1 MVGSINSHLRSLR
14 LFIRS
19 TNKDQSMKLL
29 TSTLLSVILGFSIT
43 SCSKKKTLT
52 ESSLKPIDS
61 LFKEYYD
68 FKKRVNP
75 IEATKAGEAM
85 YNDKVANF
93 ISKPYQ
99 KGLIENYNRFLRE
112 LANYDSTQVTSSQW
126 LSMSVM
132 TWDCNIKLEGLT
144 NSLVT
149 IASPMYDMPNF
160 ELMPLI
166 QIQSLHLYFSQL
178 ASGRSLQPF
187 QTVNDYDVWLKR
199 VDAFLPFLD
208 TAVVKMQQGIARGIV
223 LPKVL
228 IKKMIPQLDG
238 FVTAPVQQH
247 LFYAP
252 IALMPDDFP
261 ADEKK
266 RLTHAFADM
275 VSNKIAPKY
284 KMLQDFL
291 VNTYLPA
298 GRETSGIASLPG
310 GPETFQYLIKYFTTT
325 NMTAAEIHELGKQE
339 VARIRGEMES
349 VKAQIGFR
357 GDLNAFFEHVRVN
370 KKLMP
375 FRTPEQVIA
384 NFNTIHGRID
394 LKLNELFDLKPK
406 GSFEVRRTEAFR
418 EGSASAEFLP
428 GNKDGSRPGVF
439 YVPIPDVTTYNT
451 FADEAL
457 FLHEAIPGHFYQL
470 TLQQENN
477 ELPEFL
483 HPESISVF
491 VEGWALYAESLGKEL
506 GVYEDPYQYFGI
518 LSMEMHRAIRL
529 VLETGLHAQGW
540 TREQAIQYSLDNE
553 AESEDKIIVEV
564 ERYMATP
571 GAALCYKVGQIKIRE
586 LRTRAEAALGDSF
599 SIREFHNQV
608 LNSGSLPL
616 VFLEKKI
623 NAWIERSLKPKG

>member
-1 MVGSINSHLRSLR
+1 
-14 LFIRS
+14 
-19 TNKDQSMKLL
+19 MKTLQYFLLL
-29 TSTLLSVILGFSIT
+29 TVIVLGTLSCSEKKSESTMSVI
-43 SCSKKKTLT
+43 
-52 ESSLKPIDS
+52 PIDS

-68 FKKRVNP
+68 FKKRINP
-75 IEATKAGEAM
+75 IEATKAGERK
-85 YNDKVANF
+85 YDDQVANY
-93 ISKPYQ
+93 ISTPYRED
-99 KGLIENYNRFLRE
+99 LIINYRRYLDA
-112 LANYDSTQVTSSQW
+112 LANYDSTQVTPSQW
-126 LSMSVM
+126 MSMGVM
-132 TWDCNIKLEGLT
+132 KWDCTIKLEGLT
-144 NSLVT
+144 NPMVT

-160 ELMPLI
+160 ELMPLL

-178 ASGRSLQPF
+178 AGGRSLQPF
-187 QTVNDYDVWLKR
+187 QTVADYDTWLRR

-208 TAVVKMQQGIARGIV
+208 TAVVKMQQGMARSLV

-238 FVTAPVQQH
+238 FVNAPVKDH

-252 IALMPDDFP
+252 IALIPEDIAP
-261 ADEKK
+261 ADRQ
-266 RLTHAFADM
+266 RLSKAYADM
-275 VSNKIAPKY
+275 VDIKIRPKY

-291 VNTYLPA
+291 IGTYLPT
-298 GRETSGIASLPG
+298 GRETSGIVALPQ

-325 NMTAAEIHELGKQE
+325 NMTAAEIHEMGKNE
-339 VARIRGEMES
+339 VARIRGEMEG
-349 VKAQIGFR
+349 VKAQVGFK
-357 GDLNAFFEHVRVN
+357 GDLKTFFDHVRTN

-375 FRTPEQVIA
+375 FTNPEQVIA
-384 NFNTIHGRID
+384 SFNTIRERVD
-394 LKLNELFDLKPK
+394 LKVAELFDLKPK
-406 GSFEVRRTEAFR
+406 GGFEVRRTESFR

-439 YVPIPDVTTYNT
+439 YVPIPDVKNYST

-457 FLHEAIPGHFYQL
+457 YLHEAVPGHYHQL

-506 GVYEDPYQYFGI
+506 GLYEDPYQYFGM

-529 VLETGLHAQGW
+529 VLETGIHAQGW

-553 AESEDKIIVEV
+553 AESEDKIVVEV

-571 GAALCYKVGQIKIRE
+571 GAALCYKVGQLKIRE
-586 LRTRAEAALGDSF
+586 LRTKAEKALGDKF

-616 VFLEKKI
+616 VLLEKKI
-623 NAWIERSLKPKG
+623 DGWIKQVLEKQM

>member
-1 MVGSINSHLRSLR
+1 MKKLYSFLVLTVIALGTLSCSERKSE
-14 LFIRS
+14 S
-19 TNKDQSMKLL
+19 TI
-29 TSTLLSVILGFSIT
+29 SVI
-43 SCSKKKTLT
+43 
-52 ESSLKPIDS
+52 PIDS

-68 FKKRVNP
+68 FKKRINP
-75 IEATKAGEAM
+75 IEATKAGERK
-85 YNDKVANF
+85 YNDQVANY
-93 ISKPYQ
+93 ISTPYRE
-99 KGLIENYNRFLRE
+99 GLAANYRLYLDA
-112 LANYDSTQVTSSQW
+112 LADYDSTQVTPSQW
-126 LSMSVM
+126 MSIGVM
-132 TWDCNIKLEGLT
+132 KWDCTIKLEGLT
-144 NSLVT
+144 NPLVT

-160 ELMPLI
+160 ELMPLL

-178 ASGRSLQPF
+178 AGGRSLQPF
-187 QTVNDYDVWLKR
+187 QSVEDYDTWLRR

-208 TAVVKMQQGIARGIV
+208 TAVVKMQQGMAQGLV

-238 FVTAPVQQH
+238 FVNSPVEDH

-252 IALMPDDFP
+252 IGLMPKNFSASDRERITQ
-261 ADEKK
+261 AYA
-266 RLTHAFADM
+266 TM
-275 VSNKIAPKY
+275 VDIKIRPKY

-291 VNTYLPA
+291 VSTYLPA
-298 GRETSGIASLPG
+298 GRETSGIVALPQ

-325 NMTAAEIHELGKQE
+325 NMTAAEIHEMGKNE
-339 VARIRGEMES
+339 VARIRGEMEQ
-349 VKAQIGFR
+349 VKAQVGFK
-357 GDLNAFFEHVRVN
+357 GDLKGFFDHVRAN

-375 FRTPEQVIA
+375 FTKPEQVLA
-384 NFNTIHGRID
+384 NFNTIHERVD
-394 LKLNELFDLKPK
+394 LKVAELFDLKPK

-439 YVPIPDVTTYNT
+439 YVPIPDVKTYNT
-451 FADEAL
+451 FTDEAL
-457 FLHEAIPGHFYQL
+457 FLHEAVPGHYYQL

-506 GVYEDPYQYFGI
+506 GLYEDPYQYFGM

-529 VLETGLHAQGW
+529 VLETGIHAQGW
-540 TREQAIQYSLDNE
+540 TREQAIEYSLDNE
-553 AESEDKIIVEV
+553 AESEDKIVVEV

-571 GAALCYKVGQIKIRE
+571 GAALCYKVGQLKIRE
-586 LRTRAEAALGDSF
+586 LRTKAEKALGGKF

-616 VFLEKKI
+616 VLLEKKI
-623 NAWIERSLKPKG
+623 DGWIKQVLEKQM